1 MVDSSVKCLHTGKL
15 KPEEELAI
23 KGAHL
28 LGPSLESK
36 FDELKL
42 EITSKIEK
50 ELTDSNNARDFICQK
65 YDELCNKINF
75 LSELDATVTS
85 FRSDVRAVE
94 KQVSQLASRVDHIE
108 KKAIYNEHPSLTSN
122 IISQSLN

>member
-1 MVDSSVKCLHTGKL
+1 MVDSPVKCVHTGKL

-23 KGAHL
+23 KGAHF

-36 FDELKL
+36 FDELKM
-42 EITSKIEK
+42 EIISKIEK

-65 YDELCNKINF
+65 YDELCNKISF
-75 LSELDATVTS
+75 LSDLDATVTS

-94 KQVSQLASRVDHIE
+94 KQVLQLATRVDHIE
-108 KKAIYNEHPSLTSN
+108 KSAIYQENPSLASN
-122 IISQSLN
+122 MNLN